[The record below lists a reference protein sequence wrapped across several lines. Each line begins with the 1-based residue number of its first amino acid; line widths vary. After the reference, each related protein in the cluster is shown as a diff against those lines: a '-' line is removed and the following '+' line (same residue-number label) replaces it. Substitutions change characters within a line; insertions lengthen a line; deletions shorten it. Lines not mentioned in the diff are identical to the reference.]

1 MTYLIIQIKLNNHA
15 NIALTGIETYPKPC
29 KISKIEVFEK
39 IVQAFQASNNF
50 AKILILDV

>member
-1 MTYLIIQIKLNNHA
+1 MTHLIIQIKLNNHA
-15 NIALTGIETYPKPC
+15 NIALTGIETYPKPF

>member
-1 MTYLIIQIKLNNHA
+1 MTHLIIQIKLNNHA
-15 NIALTGIETYPKPC
+15 DIALTGTETYPKPC
-29 KISKIEVFEK
+29 KTSKIEVFEK